1 MTTASSRRWWLVL
14 VTSMAIAAMFP
25 ASWLAGQAPQP
36 PAGQDSRQPAPPTML
51 SDLDKLPGMGDFL
64 GGAGE
69 GADELSLAGSF
80 HVNRGQR
87 TGAIQVRAVLAPSW
101 HIYAVD
107 QDGGP
112 GPTKIILPA
121 TDQVRLTGD
130 FRPDKPPKVR
140 KVEFFDTPL
149 REHYG
154 EVTWTAPVELSAG
167 VDPEKLKL
175 EAQFDGQICNDD
187 VGCKPIFGKKIE
199 LVFGGF
205 IGAAKAPPAEAKP
218 AAPEVPA
225 STGEFRAPRSRV
237 SLQGHV
243 EPSGVAPGGKLR
255 LAITASLDS
264 GWHIYAYAPRD
275 PQLVAKPTLIALTEP
290 ATWTLGSVAASQAPI
305 VKQADGEQPAVS
317 YHEGS
322 VTWTAE
328 LTVPADAAA
337 GEHSLAGI
345 VGYQTCTD
353 TGCDRPLAARFAATV
368 SVGSPAGGERR
379 PLAFSADRYA
389 EAATL
394 AAAANSAEASP
405 APTTPPS
412 AASPA
417 APPTEAPA
425 TAASPVPSSS
435 TAPAAAE
442 AAPTSPP
449 NANGQTSLPL
459 VLVYA
464 FLGGLI
470 LNVMPCVLP
479 VIGLKIMAFV
489 QQAGESRA
497 KVLALNVWYALGL
510 ISVFLVLATLLVV
523 WNVGWGEQ
531 FSSEGLT
538 ITLAAIVFAMG
549 LSFLGVWQL
558 PIPGFAMGDTATEL
572 AEKEGPAGAFAKG
585 IITTILATP
594 CSGPGMAIA
603 LAYCQGKPPS
613 VVYTIF
619 AMVGLG
625 MASPYLMIGA
635 FPKFLKLLPRPGVW
649 METFERLMGLVLL
662 GTVIYLLS
670 FTDWANVL
678 PAVALLLG
686 VGAACWWIGQI
697 PITSEFPVR
706 LRGWLAG
713 TAVVTL
719 SALLAF
725 TGKTTIRGS
734 EVYGLRGI
742 MEHRLDKYVQQQAA
756 LHPGGDDIL
765 NSPEITQHT
774 TAIRWLPY
782 SERRLDRLTSDKRTV
797 LVDFTADW
805 CLTCK
810 TLEATVL
817 NTQEIRDVLRDNG
830 VVTLQADWTDGDAE
844 ISRKL
849 ESLGSKQVPVVAIF
863 PAGRAQE
870 PIVLR
875 GFYTKSTLLQKLQDA
890 GPSQG

>member
-1 MTTASSRRWWLVL
+1 MTMASTRGWWFVF
-14 VTSMAIAAMFP
+14 VTSIAVMFP
-25 ASWLAGQAPQP
+25 APWLAGQVSQP
-36 PAGQDSRQPAPPTML
+36 PAGQDNRQPAPPTML
-51 SDLDKLPGMGDFL
+51 DDLDKLPGMGDFL
-64 GGAGE
+64 RRDGGGAE
-69 GADELSLAGSF
+69 ELSLAGSLQ
-80 HVNRGQR
+80 VNRGQR
-87 TGAIQVRAVLAPSW
+87 TGVIQVRATLAPSW
-101 HIYAVD
+101 HVYAVD

-112 GPTKIILPA
+112 GPTKITLPA
-121 TDQVRLTGD
+121 TDQIRQTGD
-130 FRPDKPPKVR
+130 FRPDKPPEVR

-154 EVTWTAPVELSAG
+154 EVTWSAPVELGLG

-199 LVFGGF
+199 IVFGGF
-205 IGAAKAPPAEAKP
+205 IGAAESPAAEAKP
-218 AAPEVPA
+218 AAPDVPA

-237 SLQGHV
+237 SLQGYV

-275 PQLVAKPTLIALTEP
+275 PQLVAKPTLIVLTEP

-345 VGYQTCTD
+345 VGYQTCTE
-353 TGCDRPLAARFAATV
+353 TGCDRPLAARFTAQVTV
-368 SVGSPAGGERR
+368 GGPAVDKRR
-379 PLAFSADRYA
+379 PLAFTADRYA

-394 AAAANSAEASP
+394 ASASSAATVP
-405 APTTPPS
+405 APT
-412 AASPA
+412 A
-417 APPTEAPA
+417 APTVAPTAAPQTEGPS
-425 TAASPVPSSS
+425 TAASPEPSP
-435 TAPAAAE
+435 APAAAE
-442 AAPTSPP
+442 VSRTSP
-449 NANGQTSLPL
+449 ATASVQTPLPL
-459 VLVYA
+459 VLLYA

-497 KVLALNVWYALGL
+497 KVFALNVWYSLGL

-531 FSSEGLT
+531 FSSEALT
-538 ITLAAIVFAMG
+538 ITLAAVVFAMG
-549 LSFLGVWQL
+549 LSFLGVWQM
-558 PIPGFAMGDTATEL
+558 PIPGFAMGDTA
-572 AEKEGPAGAFAKG
+572 AEFADKEGPAGAFAKG

-594 CSGPGMAIA
+594 CSGPGVAIA
-603 LAYCQGKPPS
+603 LGYCQGKPPS

-635 FPKFLKLLPRPGVW
+635 FPKCLKLLPRPGAW

-713 TAVVTL
+713 TAVVAL

-734 EVYGLRGI
+734 EVFGLRGI
-742 MEHRLDKYVQQQAA
+742 MEHRLEKYVQQQAA
-756 LHPGGDDIL
+756 LHSGGDEIL

-774 TAIRWLPY
+774 TTIRWLPY

-817 NTQEIRDVLRDNG
+817 NTQEVRDVLRANG

-870 PIVLR
+870 PIVLM
-875 GFYTKSTLLQKLQDA
+875 GFYTKASLLQKLQDA
-890 GPSQG
+890 GPSS